1 MRLSGAH
8 DSGKRI
14 GATTLAMKY
23 GSASGGLLM
32 ATRRYASALLATL
45 VLLGTIGAVFVTTA
59 KPARADTVF
68 QSGQVFASV
77 GFSEVDVYDATSGNQ
92 ISSLIDN
99 TNDQYTAGSAF
110 DANGNFYVAD
120 GQTGNISEYSPT
132 GAPLPTFASGL
143 ANPASLVFDSSG
155 NLYVGQVRSPYIAE
169 FSPSG
174 QRLPDIGPLQT
185 ELYGDDWIDL
195 SSDQCT
201 FYYTSERSDI
211 MRYNKCTNTQL
222 PDFNQVPLTGSAA
235 YELRIL
241 PNGDV
246 LVADSSQVVELD
258 SNGNVINTYQ
268 CSNLPGCQGQLYGL
282 ALDPN
287 GTSFWTG
294 DAFSGLIWQVDI
306 ATGAV
311 TQTINTNA
319 AYLYGL
325 TVDGEV
331 TAATSGTTTVTATPT
346 TLAIQPVSGNFSS
359 PTPVSA
365 VLTDSATNTPIPDEQ
380 VTFTLN
386 GTETC
391 TATTDSTGTAT
402 CVITPG
408 EPSSSYTLTASFSGD
423 SSQSTPIGSDS
434 QFEQFHGDPRLQLV
448 DLHRPHDGEQRLERD
463 ARRHADDRHADV
475 GHAASDQ
482 GGDVHHRFGLDRPVL
497 QRDDRRQ
504 WQCEL
509 HHRDRRPASE
519 LDAGHG
525 NLCR

>member
-1 MRLSGAH
+1 M
-8 DSGKRI
+8 
-14 GATTLAMKY
+14 
-23 GSASGGLLM
+23 
-32 ATRRYASALLATL
+32 
-45 VLLGTIGAVFVTTA
+45 
-59 KPARADTVF
+59 F

-92 ISSLIDN
+92 VASLIDN

-258 SNGNVINTYQ
+258 SSGNVINTYQ

-294 DAFSGLIWQVDI
+294 DAFSGLIWQVNI

-346 TLAIQPVSGNFSS
+346 SLAIQPVSGNFSS

-423 SSQSTPIGSDS
+423 SSQSTPIGLGH
-434 QFEQFHGDPRLQLV
+434 QFEQFHGDARLQLV
-448 DLHRPHDGEQRLERD
+448 DLHRPDDGEQRLERD
-463 ARRHADDRHADV
+463 ARRHADDRHPDV
-475 GHAASDQ
+475 GHTASDQ

-504 WQCEL
+504 RQCEL
-509 HHRDRRPASE
+509 HHRDRGPASE

-525 NLCR
+525 NLCQ